1 MEFCDVPVLV
11 VDPHTACAG
20 EPGTGGNRCH
30 TASSTPW
37 AVHARCAERGWSAG
51 VTRTRWGAGS
61 HIYLYRT
68 GTPSGVGVHARRV
81 TGVMWIYGLLLFH
94 RTSSRETV
102 PTHLSFLLRESVYGW
117 ESNVLF

>member
-1 MEFCDVPVLV
+1 
-11 VDPHTACAG
+11 
-20 EPGTGGNRCH
+20 
-30 TASSTPW
+30 
-37 AVHARCAERGWSAG
+37 VHARCAERGWSAG

-68 GTPSGVGVHARRV
+68 ATPSGVGVHARRV

-117 ESNVLF
+117 ESKGVFGLRNHYIQIEVVHHGFISQIWWDDLIPHISTN